1 VIDDRL
7 ALPLQIGD
15 DGVGFLELGRHDL
28 KVLWHVEAPHAGV
41 AGGVA
46 EEGLVSGRRQSDRN
60 AAAP

>member
-46 EEGLVSGRRQSDRN
+46 EEGLV
-60 AAAP
+60 